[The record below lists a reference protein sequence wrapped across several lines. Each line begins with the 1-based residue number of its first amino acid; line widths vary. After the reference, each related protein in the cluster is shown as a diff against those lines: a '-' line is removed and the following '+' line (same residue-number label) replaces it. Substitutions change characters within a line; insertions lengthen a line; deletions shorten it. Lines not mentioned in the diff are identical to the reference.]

1 MRILMLAQA
10 YAPIV
15 GGEERV
21 VENLSGELVQRGHD
35 VAVAALRQ
43 PVKQHDMGA
52 GVRIHELRSSI
63 YRLPRAQGDPGRRYA
78 PPAPDPETV
87 RELKRVLDRERP
99 DVVHAHNLLVHS
111 FLPLKRSSKAALVM
125 SLHDYSV
132 VCAIKRLFREGAP
145 CSGPAPV
152 KCVRCAGNYYGP
164 ARGAAMALGTLASS
178 PWLRRQVDLFLPVSR
193 AVWDLCKLGPENDHI
208 VIPNFLRKPPG
219 RIYDDPRLAELP
231 EEFVLFFGDVQV
243 DKGARNLADVYGTLD
258 DAPPLVLLG
267 RQNLD
272 ELKGRPNI
280 KLLGPWP
287 HELAMEALHRALLV
301 VAPSIWHEPGAMVA
315 YEAAAAGKPMIA
327 SRIGGLQDI
336 VVDGETGLLVTP
348 GDSDELRAAL
358 VRLATD
364 GALRARLG
372 ANAAR
377 RATERYTADAV
388 VPRFEQAYRI
398 AIGARRR
405 RPPVEAMV

>member
-1 MRILMLAQA
+1 MLAQA
-10 YAPIV
+10 YAPIM

-21 VENLSGELVQRGHD
+21 VENLGGELVQRGHD

-63 YRLPRAQGDPGRRYA
+63 YRLPGAQQDPGRRYA

-87 RELKRVLDRERP
+87 YELKRVIDRERP

-111 FLPLKRSSKAALVM
+111 FLPLKRSSNAALVM
-125 SLHDYSV
+125 SVHDYSII
-132 VCAIKRLFREGAP
+132 CAIKRLFREGAP
-145 CSGPAPV
+145 CSGPAPL

-164 ARGAAMALGTLASS
+164 ARGAAMALGTLASL

-193 AVWDLCKLGPENDHI
+193 AVWELCKLGPEDDHI

-231 EEFVLFFGDVQV
+231 NEFVLFFGDVQV
-243 DKGARNLADVYGTLD
+243 DKGARHLAEVHGTLD
-258 DAPPLVLLG
+258 DAPPLVFLG

-272 ELKGRPNI
+272 ELRNRPNI
-280 KLLGPWP
+280 ELLGPWP
-287 HELAMEALHRALLV
+287 YELAMEALHRALLV

-315 YEAAAAGKPMIA
+315 YETAAAGKALIA

-336 VVDGETGLLVTP
+336 VVDGETGLLVAP
-348 GDSDELRAAL
+348 GDFDELRAAL
-358 VRLATD
+358 AGLIAD
-364 GALRARLG
+364 EGLRARLG

-377 RATERYTADAV
+377 RASELYTAEAV
-388 VPRFEQAYRI
+388 VPQYEEAYRL
-398 AIGARRR
+398 AIGASGA
-405 RPPVEAMV
+405 PAPQAVT